1 MSITVKY
8 FGAIAEETGT
18 TEEVLNL
25 DEIGYSI
32 EELKSY
38 CIKKYDLEEDGSI
51 QLAVNQELNAEQKL
65 QHGDEVAFLPPYA
78 GG

>member
-18 TEEVLNL
+18 TEEILSL
-25 DEIGYSI
+25 DETGYSA
-32 EELKSY
+32 EELKAY
-38 CIKKYDLEEDGSI
+38 CFKKYDLEEDESI
-51 QLAVNQELNAEQKL
+51 QLAVNQVLNAEQKL
-65 QHGDEVAFLPPYA
+65 KNGDEVAFLPPYA

>member
-1 MSITVKY
+1 MRITVKY

-25 DEIGYSI
+25 NETGHSI
-32 EELKSY
+32 DELKAY
-38 CIKKYDLEEDGSI
+38 CIKKYDLEDDESI
-51 QLAVNQELNAEQKL
+51 QLAVNQELNKKVRLKE
-65 QHGDEVAFLPPYA
+65 GDEVAFLPPYA